1 MIHVNAKWLPPG
13 SVFSTQ
19 WEGCRISWKRSQ
31 SSPKI
36 WFTLILTFLLPMHM
50 PSRSHYLCET
60 SILPKLVREIGV
72 RDIWSKLLWNKTNP
86 REMNFGSSYWNIPRI
101 SQPKCR
107 HNWLQ
112 FLFCSQKSYW
122 SSFSKLWVKLRNQGC
137 EWSKKWLVKFTLIKR
152 TEKYRHVQD

>member
-1 MIHVNAKWLPPG
+1 MIHVNAKWLPVLYLVHNEKVVG
-13 SVFSTQ
+13 FLGNVHSHLQ
-19 WEGCRISWKRSQ
+19 
-31 SSPKI
+31 KI
-36 WFTLILTFLLPMHM
+36 WFTLILTFLLPICPH
-50 PSRSHYLCET
+50 EVIT
-60 SILPKLVREIGV
+60 SVRHPYYQKLVREIGV

-86 REMNFGSSYWNIPRI
+86 REMNFGSSYLNIPRI